1 MDSPNVREALR
12 EIELDV
18 QEGADIVMVKPALA
32 YLDVIAAAR
41 ANFDVPIAAYNVSG
55 EYSMVKAAAQRGWID
70 EDRVV
75 NEVLTGIVRAGADVV
90 ITYWA
95 PEVATRLGGALGQ
108 EPTG

>member
-1 MDSPNVREALR
+1 
-12 EIELDV
+12 
-18 QEGADIVMVKPALA
+18 
-32 YLDVIAAAR
+32 
-41 ANFDVPIAAYNVSG
+41 
-55 EYSMVKAAAQRGWID
+55 MVKAAAQRGWID